1 VSQALSPNT
10 IKRLAFIR
18 FLYSQG
24 LEQAARP
31 QSLAATALLSFH
43 DAVEMFLLLA
53 AEHRGVNLDR
63 NTTFDG
69 YWTQVAAQAGVQ
81 LPSRN
86 AMRRMNNSRVN
97 FKHHGSIPSA
107 TDLDQ
112 FRGDVTTFF
121 TDATRAVFDGDFTSI
136 DMTDLVTQRE
146 ALSRVR
152 DAETH
157 AGRSDYT
164 EAPALLPEAL
174 DELTDDYAARK
185 RVSGSTTAFSFGPR
199 DFSIQ
204 STNSAISRDP
214 NVGSELSNLLL
225 RMTEVIGD
233 MQHALGVLAVGLDY
247 RRYARFDMLVPHVV
261 RYWNGER
268 SVQPMPGLLV
278 GDEEYQFCKLFVI
291 EAAIHLAEMD
301 FDLDLEAL
309 RREHEQQAQAAQPG
323 TASKRPAPHAGR
335 DD

>member
-121 TDATRAVFDGDFTSI
+121 TDAAQAVFAADFTSL
-136 DMTDLVTQRE
+136 DMTDLVTQPA
-146 ALSRVR
+146 ALTRIR
-152 DAETH
+152 DAEVS
-157 AGRSDYT
+157 ASQGDYV
-164 EAPALLPEAL
+164 AALALLWEAL
-174 DELTDDYAARK
+174 GELLYDYADRK
-185 RVSGSTTAFSFGPR
+185 RISDNSTIFSFGPEHR
-199 DFSIQ
+199 FGTYAVDHI
-204 STNSAISRDP
+204 AKIDP
-214 NVGSELSNLLL
+214 SFDSHIGA
-225 RMTEVIGD
+225 MTEAIRE
-233 MQHALGVLAVGLDY
+233 MRHALGILAVGLDY
-247 RRYARFDMLVPHVV
+247 RRYARFDMLRPRVDRFIDGHWEVHPVP
-261 RYWNGER
+261 GI
-268 SVQPMPGLLV
+268 LL
-278 GDEEYQFCKLFVI
+278 GDEEYEFCKLFVI

-309 RREHEQQAQAAQPG
+309 RREHQRQAQAAPPG
-323 TASKRPAPHAGR
+323 SASTRSAPHAGR

>member
-31 QSLAATALLSFH
+31 QPLAATALLSFH

-53 AEHRGVNLDR
+53 AEHLGVNLDR

-69 YWTQVAAQAGVQ
+69 YWTQVAAQASVQ

-97 FKHHGSIPSA
+97 FKHHGSIPSP

-112 FRGDVTTFF
+112 FRADVTTFF
-121 TDATRAVFDGDFTSI
+121 TDATRAAFNADFTSI
-136 DMTDLVTQRE
+136 DMTDLVTQQQALDKIRE
-146 ALSRVR
+146 
-152 DAETH
+152 AETH
-157 AGRSDYT
+157 AGRNDYI
-164 EAPALLPEAL
+164 EALALLSDAL
-174 DELTDDYAARK
+174 ESLFYDYANRKRTSHDRTAFTFTFGDDESFSEFVRPNFAAMDHRLGGQVMALTDAVY
-185 RVSGSTTAFSFGPR
+185 
-199 DFSIQ
+199 
-204 STNSAISRDP
+204 
-214 NVGSELSNLLL
+214 E
-225 RMTEVIGD
+225 
-233 MQHALGVLAVGLDY
+233 MQHALRVLVVGLDY
-247 RRYARFDMLVPHVV
+247 RRYARFDMLVPHVSYSMFGV
-261 RYWNGER
+261 RRVE
-268 SVQPMPGLLV
+268 PAPGLHA

-291 EAAIHLAEMD
+291 ETAIHLAEMD
-301 FDLDLEAL
+301 FSLDLDAL
-309 RREHEQQAQAAQPG
+309 RREHQRQAQAARPG
-323 TASKRPAPHAGR
+323 TAGKRPAPDAGR